1 MCRVRVVHTARLGT
15 AVVFATALLASACS
29 GSDSS
34 SARLVPGFTIP
45 LDGNEQPSDASR
57 GKVWFLLDRSGSMEV
72 VQDDVITGFNRFVSD
87 LNSQPGD
94 CWMTLVLFDDYRPFD
109 VVFSAEPIKNIPRL
123 GSDEYRPRGGTPF
136 YDALGL
142 LIRSADSRI
151 TDRSAMG
158 EPDEDQLVIIL
169 TDGLENASLLFSQ
182 SEILD
187 LVQDR
192 QGQGWTLAFLGANQD
207 AYVEGAKIGLAGGN
221 VQNFSTSGQSIAL
234 AYSSVSRATQDFCGK
249 STIQRK
255 ASVSNFFGGIK
266 EAESGD

>member
-1 MCRVRVVHTARLGT
+1 MRRVRVVRTERFVSSVIL
-15 AVVFATALLASACS
+15 AVALLTSACTS
-29 GSDSS
+29 SDSS
-34 SARLVPGFTIP
+34 SGRFGPGFSIP
-45 LDGNEQPSDASR
+45 LDGNEQLSDVSR
-57 GKVWFLLDRSGSMEV
+57 GKVWFLLDRSGSMEE
-72 VQDDVITGFNRFVSD
+72 VQDDVIAGFNRFVSD

-94 CWMTLVLFDDYRPFD
+94 CWLTLVLFDDYRPFD
-109 VVFSAEPIKNIPRL
+109 VVFSAEPINDIPSL
-123 GSDEYRPRGGTPF
+123 GSDEYSPLGATPF

-142 LIRSADSRI
+142 LVQSADSRI
-151 TDRSAMG
+151 SDRSAMG
-158 EPDEDQLVIIL
+158 ELPEDQLVIIL
-169 TDGLENASLLFSQ
+169 TDGLENASLLFNQ
-182 SEILD
+182 REIRD

-234 AYSSVSRATQDFCGK
+234 AYSSVSRATQDFCDK

-255 ASVSNFFGGIK
+255 ASISNFFSGIK

>member
-1 MCRVRVVHTARLGT
+1 MRTARFVSSVVL
-15 AVVFATALLASACS
+15 AVALLTSACTS
-29 GSDSS
+29 SDSS
-34 SARLVPGFTIP
+34 SGRFGAEFFIP
-45 LDGNEQPSDASR
+45 LDGNEQPSDVSR
-57 GKVWFLLDRSGSMEV
+57 SKVWFLLDRSESMAE
-72 VQDDVITGFNRFVSD
+72 VQDDVIAGFNRFVSD

-109 VVFSAEPIKNIPRL
+109 VVFSAEPMKNIPTL
-123 GSDEYRPRGGTPF
+123 GRDKYRPLGATPF

-142 LIRSADSRI
+142 LIQSADSRI
-151 TDRSAMG
+151 ADRSAMG
-158 EPDEDQLVIIL
+158 ELPEDQLVIIL

-187 LVQDR
+187 LVLDR
-192 QGQGWTLAFLGANQD
+192 QSQGWTLAFLGANQD
-207 AYVEGAKIGLAGGN
+207 AYVEGAKIGITGGN

-249 STIQRK
+249 STTERK
-255 ASVSNFFGGIK
+255 ASISNFFGGIK